1 MASRWTWI
9 ESTRV
14 MFLSSAVVNHL
25 RDVAT
30 WPELDDGRYTSIRPI
45 GAGGMG
51 RVFAA
56 RDEPLGRDVAIKISH
71 APVPDSGLDAR
82 LRQEAQV
89 LAQLEHPGI
98 VPVHSLGR
106 LGDGRI
112 FYVMKLVRGHTL
124 ADAPARPLTE
134 SAALAIFERIADAV
148 AFAHTRGV
156 VHRDLKPSNIM
167 VGPFGEVLVMD
178 WGVAKILEQ
187 TRSESSGE
195 GAPAPAGGT
204 QAGTRMGTPGFMSPE
219 QAAGDVT
226 AIGPAS
232 DVYALGALLHW
243 LLLKETPPLEAAS
256 ASTAMR
262 DHRPRIARRLRA
274 VVTKCLAHSPVDRYA
289 DAAGVVADL
298 ARYRAGE
305 AVEALPETL
314 IDRGARLAAKHLT
327 LIVLIAAYLVMRALV
342 AMWR

>member
-1 MASRWTWI
+1 
-9 ESTRV
+9 
-14 MFLSSAVVNHL
+14 MFLSSAVITHL

-30 WPELDDGRYTSIRPI
+30 WPDLDHGRYTSIRPI

-71 APVPDSGLDAR
+71 APVSGSSLDAR

-98 VPVHSLGR
+98 VPVHSLGQ

-124 ADAPARPLTE
+124 AEAVVRPLTE
-134 SAALAIFERIADAV
+134 SAALAIFERVADAA
-148 AFAHTRGV
+148 AFAHSRGV

-178 WGVAKILEQ
+178 WGVAKILEHA
-187 TRSESSGE
+187 
-195 GAPAPAGGT
+195 GAGSADAEVPDGAGGT

-219 QAAGDVT
+219 QAAGDVAT
-226 AIGPAS
+226 VGPAS
-232 DVYALGALLHW
+232 DVYALGALLLW
-243 LLLKETPPLEAAS
+243 LLTGSPPAREATS
-256 ASTAMR
+256 AAVTLSK
-262 DHRPRIARRLRA
+262 HRPRLPRRLRA
-274 VVTKCLAHSPVDRYA
+274 IVTKCLVHSPGDRYA
-289 DAAGVVADL
+289 DAAGVAADL

-305 AVEALPETL
+305 AVEALPETVL
-314 IDRGARLAAKHLT
+314 DRAARLGARHT
-327 LIVLIAAYLVMRALV
+327 TIIVLIAAYLVMRAIV
-342 AMWR
+342 AALR

>member
-1 MASRWTWI
+1 
-9 ESTRV
+9 V
-14 MFLSSAVVNHL
+14 FLSSSVISHL

-30 WPELDDGRYTSIRPI
+30 WPDLDHGRYTSIRPI

-71 APVPDSGLDAR
+71 APVPGSDLDAR

-98 VPVHSLGR
+98 VPVHSLGQ

-112 FYVMKLVRGHTL
+112 FYVMKLVRGTTL
-124 ADAPARPLTE
+124 ADAPARPITE
-134 SAALAIFERIADAV
+134 SAVLAIFERVVDAV

-167 VGPFGEVLVMD
+167 IGSFGEVLVMD
-178 WGVAKILEQ
+178 WGVAKILAHPAL
-187 TRSESSGE
+187 E
-195 GAPAPAGGT
+195 GSDADAPPAAGGT
-204 QAGTRMGTPGFMSPE
+204 QPGTRMGTPGFMAPE
-219 QAAGDVT
+219 QAEGNVA

-232 DVYALGALLHW
+232 DVFALGALLSW
-243 LLLKETPPLEAAS
+243 LLTGKAPPSDEVS
-256 ASTAMR
+256 AKTALR
-262 DHRPRIARRLRA
+262 EHRPRLPRRLRA
-274 VVTKCLAHSPVDRYA
+274 IVTKCLAHSPADRYA
-289 DAAGVVADL
+289 DAAGVAADL

-305 AVEALPETL
+305 AVEAMPETV
-314 IDRGARLAAKHLT
+314 IDLAGRVASRHVT
-327 LIVLIAAYLVMRALV
+327 LIVLIAAYLVMRALIFT
-342 AMWR
+342 WR